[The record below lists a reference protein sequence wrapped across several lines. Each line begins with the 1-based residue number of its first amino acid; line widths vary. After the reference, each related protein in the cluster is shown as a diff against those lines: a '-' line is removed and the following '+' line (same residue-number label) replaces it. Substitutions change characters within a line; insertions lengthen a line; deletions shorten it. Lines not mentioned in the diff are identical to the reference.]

1 MTSSPYFSTNGQD
14 YNSRLADTLFTQANG
29 PAWRR
34 FLPVRFRPQER
45 PLPTLSRQSENGMN
59 TASPAG
65 VQRVALEQVQ
75 GSVSQA
81 RSQEFNADFR
91 PVKNH
96 LHDRWVRVAQ
106 ASFQQKVLPPVELV
120 RVGDAYFVM
129 DGHHRVSVAK
139 TLGHDEILA
148 QVTVW
153 ETVS

>member
-1 MTSSPYFSTNGQD
+1 MTNSLYFSTNEQD
-14 YNSRLADTLFTQANG
+14 YSSQLASTLFAQANG
-29 PAWRR
+29 PTWRR
-34 FLPVRFRPQER
+34 LLPARLRPQER
-45 PLPTLSRQSENGMN
+45 PLPILSRQSGN
-59 TASPAG
+59 AAG
-65 VQRVALEQVQ
+65 AVAPSSVQRVALEQVR

-120 RVGDAYFVM
+120 RAGDAYFVM

-153 ETVS
+153 EMAS

>member
-1 MTSSPYFSTNGQD
+1 MTSSLYFSTNGQD
-14 YNSRLADTLFTQANG
+14 YTDRLADTLFAQANG
-29 PAWRR
+29 PTWRR
-34 FLPVRFRPQER
+34 LLPARFRPQER
-45 PLPTLSRQSENGMN
+45 PLPTLSRQA
-59 TASPAG
+59 ASVVSSAS
-65 VQRVALEQVQ
+65 VQHVALTQVQ

-120 RVGDAYFVM
+120 RVGEAYFVM

-148 QVTVW
+148 RVSVW
-153 ETVS
+153 EAVS